1 MTAVEGIDLFAALN
15 ATSTGV
21 VLLAPEGT
29 TRYANAAALR
39 LFGRPSS
46 DGRRPDLLQSV
57 AYEAINLDRRRLAQD
72 PDLHEALT
80 ALRSLST
87 AGVIGLPSPV
97 HGQVAWV
104 CVAVSPIP
112 ADATRGGSPDWIVTI
127 TDGTDLASARE
138 RARVSN
144 DRLTLALRAGNLG
157 LWDWDLVSGML
168 HLDGRAAATFGLG
181 SAELDVPQTTISALV
196 APQDIARI
204 DETIHEHLRGTVS
217 RTEVTYRVRSA
228 QGGYG
233 TWVCSAGAVAATDP
247 SGRAR
252 RIVGTVRDVTA
263 AKALEEAL
271 IESEQRYRLI
281 AEHACDIVARLSC
294 SGEILYIS
302 PAAETLFGVAPEHL
316 ASRRISSVARREY
329 QGIVR
334 DSVERCVNRRTPTDV
349 TFQVDVPGF
358 GIRSFEMSLRHVAPV
373 EDSRTGASLVAII
386 RDFTSRLRDIER
398 MNRLGGILDRAHDLV
413 LTACPIAGV
422 ITYANR
428 SARDK
433 LALDLVAGLGLTMG
447 GIVPQMDLE
456 TIRSLCKQ
464 GNDRRT
470 SPPVETEFLREGRTL
485 RATSAPVGRSRK
497 SGRT

>member
-1 MTAVEGIDLFAALN
+1 M
-15 ATSTGV
+15 
-21 VLLAPEGT
+21 
-29 TRYANAAALR
+29 
-39 LFGRPSS
+39 
-46 DGRRPDLLQSV
+46 
-57 AYEAINLDRRRLAQD
+57 
-72 PDLHEALT
+72 
-80 ALRSLST
+80 
-87 AGVIGLPSPV
+87 
-97 HGQVAWV
+97 
-104 CVAVSPIP
+104 
-112 ADATRGGSPDWIVTI
+112 
-127 TDGTDLASARE
+127 
-138 RARVSN
+138 
-144 DRLTLALRAGNLG
+144 
-157 LWDWDLVSGML
+157 
-168 HLDGRAAATFGLG
+168 
-181 SAELDVPQTTISALV
+181 
-196 APQDIARI
+196 
-204 DETIHEHLRGTVS
+204 
-217 RTEVTYRVRSA
+217 
-228 QGGYG
+228 
-233 TWVCSAGAVAATDP
+233 
-247 SGRAR
+247 
-252 RIVGTVRDVTA
+252 TA

-334 DSVERCVNRRTPTDV
+334 DSVERCATRRTPTDV

-373 EDSRTGASLVAII
+373 EDSRTGVSLVAII

-447 GIVPQMDLE
+447 SIVPQMDLE

-470 SPPVETEFLREGRTL
+470 SPPVETEFLREGRTPVPVEVVFQMIDGLQAGTDTVVVIARDISARREIEEVRQDLISTLSHEL
-485 RATSAPVGRSRK
+485 RTPLSSLHAALDIVVHDLPSDLSLEAGQMLEVALRS
-497 SGRT
+497 SGRLIALTNDLLDISRIEAGVLELQPAAHDLSGLLRDAIETASPLARTGAVTLSLVEGGSGVGVMIDAERFLQIVGNLLNNAIKFSPRGSRVEVAFEECHGVAEVRIVDHGCGVAPDFLPRLFTKFAKDSQGWQAGRPMAGTGLGLPIARALAEAMGGAIHHENTPGGGATFVLAIPLEQR